1 MKAFNLPDLGEGL
14 PDAEIRQW
22 HIKVGD
28 TVNVDD
34 VLVSMETAKAVV
46 DVPSPY
52 HGVIAKLHGE
62 VNDIVRTGKPLVSFE
77 SDEEHREDG
86 GTVVGKLE
94 SHEGVYEE
102 SMMIIKSNSS
112 SPSNIKATPAVKALA
127 QRMGVDLTALIGTG
141 PHHMITVSDVK
152 HAQTHG
158 QAPEGF
164 ELIKGSRRMMMQAMR
179 ESHVQICPVTLFDD
193 ADISAWKGKQDMSVR
208 IIRAVV
214 KACQTEPSLNAT
226 YDDISSS
233 RRMNVD
239 VNLGLAVD
247 SVEGLFV
254 PVIHHAQTLL
264 DSPAQLRNIIDEY
277 KKSIHDRSID
287 ASKFAHATITLS
299 NFGTFA
305 GRYATPVVV
314 PPQVAIIGT
323 GSKREVI
330 LAKNGQPCV
339 ATILPLSLTF
349 DHRAVTGGE
358 STRFLAAVMQDLSL
372 EK

>member
-1 MKAFNLPDLGEGL
+1 MKSFNLPDLGEGL
-14 PDAEIRQW
+14 PDAEIREW
-22 HIKVGD
+22 HVKVGD

-46 DVPSPY
+46 DVPSPF
-52 HGVIAKLHGE
+52 HGVIAKLHGN
-62 VNDIVRTGKPLVSFE
+62 VNDIIRTGKPLVSFE

-102 SMMIIKSNSS
+102 SMTIIKSSTSASTNV
-112 SPSNIKATPAVKALA
+112 KATPAVKALA
-127 QRMGVDLTALIGTG
+127 QRMGVDLSSITGTG
-141 PHHMITVSDVK
+141 PHQMITVSDVK

-179 ESHVQICPVTLFDD
+179 ESHVQVCPVTLFDD
-193 ADISAWKGKQDMSVR
+193 ADISAWQGKQDISVR
-208 IIRAVV
+208 IIRAIV
-214 KACQTEPSLNAT
+214 KGCQAEPSLNAT
-226 YDDISSS
+226 YDDISGS
-233 RRMNVD
+233 RRMNPH

-247 SVEGLFV
+247 SAEGLFV
-254 PVIHHAQTLL
+254 PVIHSAETLL
-264 DSPAQLRNIIDEY
+264 DKPAQIRAIIDEY
-277 KKSIHDRSID
+277 KAAIHARNID
-287 ASKFAHATITLS
+287 ASKFAHATITFS

-314 PPQVAIIGT
+314 PPQVAIVGT
-323 GSKREVI
+323 GSKREGMVVRH
-330 LAKNGQPCV
+330 GQPAV
-339 ATILPLSLTF
+339 ATLIPLSLTF

-358 STRFLAAVMQDLSL
+358 STRFLAAVIQDLML
-372 EK
+372 PA